1 MVENRADDAGIFNA
15 GDDLHG
21 TAAGLAGFDIDAE
34 YPLEALCPGHGHMA
48 LDWSSIRRLLG
59 SAGLAPLITPG
70 RSNQRPVLTVGSEHA
85 VEAGEVDSG
94 FGHQGSI
101 PGNDVQG
108 CTNAAGAGMRKSG
121 KVQRLEENR
130 GGTITLGSLSSR

>member
-94 FGHQGSI
+94 FWNQRSEACDEIQWLEDDVGRAI
-101 PGNDVQG
+101 MPGV
-108 CTNAAGAGMRKSG
+108 
-121 KVQRLEENR
+121 LE
-130 GGTITLGSLSSR
+130 GVAHLAVFGQ

>member
-1 MVENRADDAGIFNA
+1 ME
-15 GDDLHG
+15 
-21 TAAGLAGFDIDAE
+21 T
-34 YPLEALCPGHGHMA
+34 
-48 LDWSSIRRLLG
+48 
-59 SAGLAPLITPG
+59 
-70 RSNQRPVLTVGSEHA
+70 
-85 VEAGEVDSG
+85 GEVDSG
-94 FGHQGSI
+94 FGHQGSK